1 MTETLFHAYTPLIL
15 WMSLGLLIFR
25 FLPPWLP
32 HFLGRGLYWFGV
44 PLELVALARQSN
56 QGEFSGLESLPIL
69 AAIIT
74 GGAIIVGLIVT
85 LLVLWGWK
93 KILSQQ
99 IKPDLDKSVSSHWL
113 DSPTQGSFL
122 LSAVL
127 GNTGFVGLAI
137 APFLVHADAL
147 NWILLFSITH
157 NVIGPYGVGVL
168 IASYYSHEQSSNRW
182 WIQLRD
188 LLTVPPL
195 WAFVLGTLTQQVVLP
210 QAIESG
216 LQASINIVIASAFLL
231 TGIRLAQLQN
241 WQNFQRA
248 FIPAVLRVV
257 AIPLFVGVLTTLLL
271 GLSGD
276 RRLAMVL
283 MSGMPSAFA
292 GLILAEEYN
301 LDRDLIASSIILSTL
316 LLLLVLPVWIVV
328 FGSSKV

>member
-25 FLPPWLP
+25 FIPPWFP
-32 HFLGRGLYWFGV
+32 HWLGRGLYWVGV
-44 PLELVALARQSN
+44 PLELVALARQSH
-56 QGEFSGLESLPIL
+56 QGELSSTQSLPIL
-69 AAIIT
+69 AVIIT
-74 GGAIIVGLIVT
+74 GGAILVGLIVT

-93 KILSQQ
+93 KILFRH
-99 IKPDLDKSVSSHWL
+99 IKLDSNQSRSGHWL

-137 APFLVHADAL
+137 APFLVHNDAL
-147 NWILLFSITH
+147 SWVLLFSITH

-168 IASYYSHEQSSNRW
+168 IASYYSHEKSSNRW
-182 WIQLRD
+182 WMQLRD

-195 WAFVLGTLTQQVVLP
+195 WAFVIGYLTQQVVLP

-241 WQNFQRA
+241 WQNFRLA
-248 FIPAVLRVV
+248 FVPAFLRVV
-257 AIPLFVGVLTTLLL
+257 AIPLFVGILTTLLL

-316 LLLLVLPVWIVV
+316 LLLLVLPVWIAV
-328 FGSSKV
+328 FG